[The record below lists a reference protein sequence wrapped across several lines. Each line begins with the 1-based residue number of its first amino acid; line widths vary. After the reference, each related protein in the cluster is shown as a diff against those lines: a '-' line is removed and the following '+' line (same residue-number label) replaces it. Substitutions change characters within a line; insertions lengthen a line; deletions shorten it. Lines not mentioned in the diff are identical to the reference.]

1 MGQPSTPQT
10 VVIRGGRVV
19 DPSQKLDEVTDVT
32 LRDGRIA
39 SIGPAHSAGHATVDA
54 AGLIVCPGLIDIHVH
69 LREPGGEATE
79 TIESGTRAAAAG
91 GFTAVACMPNTRP
104 PIADADTIRFVLD
117 KAARV
122 GSCRVYPVAA
132 MTVGRQGGT
141 PVDMAALMA
150 AGAVAFSDDGA
161 GLDDDKVARA
171 VFEQA
176 AACGA
181 LLMQHCEVAALAG
194 DGCVNEGPVA
204 DALGLPGIDPAAEEQ
219 MIARD
224 LDLLRRFP
232 ARYHVSHISTAGA
245 VEQVRRAKAAGL
257 PVTAEVTIHHLT
269 LTQEAVLHL
278 GPNAKMKPPLRTAA
292 DVEACRQGL
301 VDGTIDCIATDHAPH
316 SSEAKARGLKEAPF
330 GIIGVESAWPLASKA
345 LVESGRCELTRL
357 IDLMSCTPARI
368 LGRVSQGTLA
378 PGSEADVSLIDPA
391 HRWVFD
397 VASIQSKSTNSPF
410 LGCDFIGRSM
420 LTFVG
425 GGCAFRHADMVSRLS
440 GLS

>member
-1 MGQPSTPQT
+1 MGQASTPQI

-19 DPSQKLDEVTDVT
+19 NPSQKLDEVTDIT

-39 SIGPAHSAGHATVDA
+39 SIGPAHAGAEATVDA

-69 LREPGGEATE
+69 LREPGGETAE
-79 TIESGTRAAAAG
+79 NIESGTRAAAAG

-132 MTVGRQGGT
+132 MTTGRQGKT

-161 GLDDDKVARA
+161 GLDDDEVARA

-181 LLMQHCEVAALAG
+181 LLMQHCEVAALVG
-194 DGCVNEGPVA
+194 DGCVNAGPLA
-204 DALGLPGIDPAAEEQ
+204 EALDLPGIDPAAEEQ

-245 VEQVRRAKAAGL
+245 VEQVRAAKATGL

-269 LTQEAVLHL
+269 LTQESVLRL

-292 DVEACRQGL
+292 DVEACQRGL
-301 VDGTIDCIATDHAPH
+301 ADGTIDCIATDHAPH
-316 SSEAKARGLKEAPF
+316 PSEAKARGLKEAPF
-330 GIIGVESAWPLASKA
+330 GIIGLESAWPLAYKA
-345 LVESGRCELTRL
+345 LVESGKLDVMGL
-357 IDLMSCTPARI
+357 IGRMSCAPARI
-368 LGRVSQGTLA
+368 LGRKAQGTLA
-378 PGSEADVSLIDPA
+378 PGSEADVSLIDPG
-391 HRWVFD
+391 HEWVLD
-397 VASIQSKSTNSPF
+397 VSTIFSKSNNSPF
-410 LGCDFIGRSM
+410 LGWHLIGRSVV
-420 LTFVG
+420 TFVG
-425 GGCAFRHADMVSRLS
+425 GACAYWHPDVASRLK
-440 GLS
+440 GFA

>member
-1 MGQPSTPQT
+1 MGPASTPQT

-19 DPSQKLDEVTDVT
+19 DPSQKLDEVTDIT

-39 SIGPAHSAGHATVDA
+39 SIGPAHSAGDATVDA

-69 LREPGGEATE
+69 LREPGGEAAE

-91 GFTAVACMPNTRP
+91 GFTAVACMPNTQP
-104 PIADADTIRFVLD
+104 PIADVDTIRFVLD

-122 GSCRVYPVAA
+122 GSCRVHPVAA
-132 MTVGRQGGT
+132 MTVGRQGRT
-141 PVDMAALMA
+141 PVDMAAFMA

-161 GLDDDKVARA
+161 GLDADKVARA

-194 DGCVNEGPVA
+194 DGCVNAGPVA

-269 LTQEAVLHL
+269 LTQEAVLRL

-316 SSEAKARGLKEAPF
+316 SFEAKARGLKEAPF
-330 GIIGVESAWPLASKA
+330 GIIGLESAWPLANKV
-345 LVESGRCELTRL
+345 LVESRRCELTRL

-378 PGSEADVSLIDPA
+378 PGSEADVSLIDPG
-391 HRWVFD
+391 HSWVFD
-397 VASIQSKSTNSPF
+397 GTSIQSGSTNSPF
-410 LGCDFIGRSM
+410 LGLDFIGRSM

>member
-1 MGQPSTPQT
+1 MGPASTPQT
-10 VVIRGGRVV
+10 FVIRGGRVV
-19 DPSQKLDEVTDVT
+19 DPFQTLDEVTDIT

-39 SIGPAHSAGHATVDA
+39 SIGPARSAGDAAVDA

-69 LREPGGEATE
+69 LREPGGEAAE

-122 GSCRVYPVAA
+122 GSCRVHPVAA
-132 MTVGRQGGT
+132 MTAGRQGRT
-141 PVDMAALMA
+141 PVDMRALVA

-176 AACGA
+176 ADCGA

-194 DGCVNEGPVA
+194 DDCVNAGPVA
-204 DALGLPGIDPAAEEQ
+204 DALNLPGIDAAAEEQ

-269 LTQEAVLHL
+269 LTQEAVLRL

-292 DVEACRQGL
+292 DVEACQQGL
-301 VDGTIDCIATDHAPH
+301 IDGTIDCIATDHAPH
-316 SSEAKARGLKEAPF
+316 PPEAKARGLKEAPF
-330 GIIGVESAWPLASKA
+330 GIIGLESAWPLAYKA
-345 LVESGRCELTRL
+345 VVESGKLGVIGL
-357 IDLMSCTPARI
+357 IDRMSRTPARI
-368 LGRVSQGTLA
+368 LGRKGQGTLV
-378 PGSEADVSLIDPA
+378 PGSEADVSLIDPG

-397 VASIQSKSTNSPF
+397 VTSICSKSKNSPF
-410 LGCDFIGRSM
+410 LGWHLLGRSM

-425 GGCAFRHADMVSRLS
+425 GVCVYRHPNVASRLRGFS
-440 GLS
+440 